1 MGTAAGRLTLFRVVV
16 LLLAFVA
23 LVDAAVHVSAAS
35 QRDASAN
42 PSLGAAVDDMDI
54 ILRND
59 GDTIGIPLAQ
69 AKDRRHL
76 QQQTEETIVY
86 RVGVLAIRGFESAY
100 KEFNA
105 TFSDYLTATAGA
117 RLSQQNGNDVR
128 FELKPLNFNLLF
140 TDVEDRIAGEF
151 FSA

>member
-1 MGTAAGRLTLFRVVV
+1 MGAAAGRVALFRLVV

-35 QRDASAN
+35 QREASAN
-42 PSLGAAVDDMDI
+42 PSLGAAVDVGSILHDDDDME
-54 ILRND
+54 
-59 GDTIGIPLAQ
+59 G
-69 AKDRRHL
+69 RHL
-76 QQQTEETIVY
+76 QQQAEETIVY
-86 RVGVLAIRGFESAY
+86 RVGVLAIRGFESAF

-140 TDVEDRIAGEF
+140 TDVEDRIVGEF

>member
-1 MGTAAGRLTLFRVVV
+1 MATAAGRVTLFRIVV

-35 QRDASAN
+35 QREASAN
-42 PSLGAAVDDMDI
+42 PSLGAAVDVGSILHCDDDME
-54 ILRND
+54 
-59 GDTIGIPLAQ
+59 
-69 AKDRRHL
+69 RRHL

-100 KEFNA
+100 QEFNA

-140 TDVEDRIAGEF
+140 TDVEDRIVGEF